1 MIRIFTTISEIL
13 SQAFVLW
20 SMSLS
25 SARAFH
31 TSQHWAELLIIG
43 LAIFP
48 TLFSFFNSCFA
59 FPLSDRWSQ
68 SLQDSEDARLEERH
82 ERMRGL
88 AYSDSF
94 KPEVLLFGLR
104 TWILQSWADAKRSLM
119 IRSVSLGESTS
130 TAARTFARTS
140 AIEFFSLIQTARPP
154 ICRATLLL
162 NYPYVASSR
171 PAVLLCL
178 PWLGDFIPDYSRD
191 ARANGFHIGNIHEAP
206 LPGHISLRRFPY
218 WAFSQARSAA

>member
-13 SQAFVLW
+13 SQSFVLW

-31 TSQHWAELLIIG
+31 TSQHWAELLILG

-119 IRSVSLGESTS
+119 IRSVSLGESTG

-140 AIEFFSLIQTARPP
+140 AIEFFSLIQTARYPT
-154 ICRATLLL
+154 CHATLLL
-162 NYPYVASSR
+162 ISPSCSF
-171 PAVLLCL
+171 LL
-178 PWLGDFIPDYSRD
+178 PS
-191 ARANGFHIGNIHEAP
+191 NSP
-206 LPGHISLRRFPY
+206 LPPLVR
-218 WAFSQARSAA
+218 

>member
-1 MIRIFTTISEIL
+1 MRNALLRIHADGHGSFLLLSPFEMIRIFTTISEIL

-94 KPEVLLFGLR
+94 KPEVLYLDFE
-104 TWILQSWADAKRSLM
+104 
-119 IRSVSLGESTS
+119 LGSFNRGRMQRE
-130 TAARTFARTS
+130 
-140 AIEFFSLIQTARPP
+140 
-154 ICRATLLL
+154 
-162 NYPYVASSR
+162 AS
-171 PAVLLCL
+171 
-178 PWLGDFIPDYSRD
+178 
-191 ARANGFHIGNIHEAP
+191 
-206 LPGHISLRRFPY
+206 
-218 WAFSQARSAA
+218 

>member
-1 MIRIFTTISEIL
+1 VSLEPWESLLVLTACHVSFLLLSPFEMIRIFTTISEIL
-13 SQAFVLW
+13 SQSFVLW

-31 TSQHWAELLIIG
+31 TSQHWAELLILG

-48 TLFSFFNSCFA
+48 ALFSFFNSCFA
-59 FPLSDRWSQ
+59 FPLSDQWSQ

-104 TWILQSWADAKRSLM
+104 TWILQSWANAKRSLM
-119 IRSVSLGESTS
+119 IRSVSLGESTG

-140 AIEFFSLIQTARPP
+140 AIEFFSLIQTARHLT
-154 ICRATLLL
+154 CRATLLL
-162 NYPYVASSR
+162 NSPSCSFLLPSS
-171 PAVLLCL
+171 
-178 PWLGDFIPDYSRD
+178 S
-191 ARANGFHIGNIHEAP
+191 P
-206 LPGHISLRRFPY
+206 LPPL
-218 WAFSQARSAA
+218 AR

>member
-31 TSQHWAELLIIG
+31 TSQHWAEFLILG

-104 TWILQSWADAKRSLM
+104 TWILQTWADAKKSLM
-119 IRSVSLGESTS
+119 IRPVSLGESTS

-140 AIEFFSLIQTARPP
+140 AIEFFSLLQTARNTTSRSTMYSTPL
-154 ICRATLLL
+154 R
-162 NYPYVASSR
+162 VAASC
-171 PAVLLCL
+171 PTILLCL
-178 PWLGDFIPDYSRD
+178 SWLGDSISDYSRD
-191 ARANGFHIGNIHEAP
+191 ARANNLHIGNFYEAL
-206 LPGHISLRRFPY
+206 LPGHLPLRCFPY
-218 WAFSQARSAA
+218 RTFSQTRSAA

>member
-31 TSQHWAELLIIG
+31 TSQHWAELLILG

-68 SLQDSEDARLEERH
+68 SLQESEDARLEERH

-88 AYSDSF
+88 AYSESF

-104 TWILQSWADAKRSLM
+104 TWILQSWADAKKSLM
-119 IRSVSLGESTS
+119 IRPVSLGESTG

-140 AIEFFSLIQTARPP
+140 VIEFFSLIQTARNSTCSSVLYS
-154 ICRATLLL
+154 ILLHVAT
-162 NYPYVASSR
+162 SC
-171 PAVLLCL
+171 PAILLCF
-178 PWLGDFIPDYSRD
+178 PWLGDSISDYRRD
-191 ARANGFHIGNIHEAP
+191 VRANDLHIGNLHEAP
-206 LPGHISLRRFPY
+206 LPGHLSLRRFPY
-218 WAFSQARSAA
+218 WTFSQTRSAA